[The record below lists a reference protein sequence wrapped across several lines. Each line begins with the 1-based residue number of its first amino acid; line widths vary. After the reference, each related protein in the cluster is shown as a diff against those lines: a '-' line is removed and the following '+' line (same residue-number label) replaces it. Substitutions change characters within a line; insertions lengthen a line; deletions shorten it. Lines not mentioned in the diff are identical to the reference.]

1 MPPLKGLPWDQI
13 GLKIED
19 HKSCSKDFQKLKIF
33 RGKRV
38 LEEEEHWTTLMLL
51 SSMDFLQMAGAAF
64 WDFTWKRTTEKMHI
78 LVKVEMIDGYNY

>member
-13 GLKIED
+13 GLKIEY
-19 HKSCSKDFQKLKIF
+19 HE
-33 RGKRV
+33 RGKRGSKIEIIRWKGM
-38 LEEEEHWTTLMLL
+38 LEDEEHWTTLMLL